1 MQHTIDLSPTAGD
14 TPTVTAEPILVGADK
29 AAPLLSI
36 SRRLL
41 WTLTQAGEI
50 PHTRIRNRVLYSPR
64 KLREWIDRQSQGGAK

>member
-1 MQHTIDLSPTAGD
+1 MQHTIDVSTNA
-14 TPTVTAEPILVGADK
+14 TEASSATEEPILVGADK

-64 KLREWIDRQSQGGAK
+64 KLREWIDRQSQGGAA